1 VDKLFPPEGMGL
13 QLGLLELRAFE
24 MTPHVRMGLVTV
36 LLVRALVSRF
46 WRQPFEG
53 GLVRWGTELHDR
65 FMLPHFV
72 WRDFVEVLDEL
83 RAAGYD
89 FEDRWFT
96 AQLDFRFPKIGT
108 IAAEGVEL
116 ELRHALEPWNVLAEE
131 TASGGTVRTVDS
143 SLERIQVKVSGFTAG
158 SRYVVT
164 CNGRQVPLKSTG
176 APGEMVAGVRY
187 RARRFSAGL
196 HPTIPVHAPLVVEI
210 LDRWKAR
217 SVGRCTY
224 FVGAPHERVYSALPA
239 SAAEAAER
247 RKERFEIGTP
257 AAGRIV
263 MPAEEMNP
271 IFPMTL
277 DMRMPA
283 PGRKPHAEGPGQS
296 R

>member
-1 VDKLFPPEGMGL
+1 
-13 QLGLLELRAFE
+13 
-24 MTPHVRMGLVTV
+24 MTPHVRMGLVTA
-36 LLVRALVSRF
+36 LMVRALVSMF
-46 WRQPFEG
+46 WRRPFEG

-72 WRDFVEVLDEL
+72 WRDFSEVLAEL
-83 RAAGYD
+83 SAEGYN
-89 FEDRWFT
+89 FEDRWFA
-96 AQLDFRFPKIGT
+96 AQLDFRFPKIGS

-164 CNGRQVPLKSTG
+164 CNGRQVPLKPTG

-187 RARRFSAGL
+187 RARRLSAGL
-196 HPTIPVHAPLVVEI
+196 HPTIPVHAPLVFEI
-210 LDRWKAR
+210 VDRWKER

-224 FVGAPHERVYSALPA
+224 YVGAPHGRVYSARPA
-239 SAAEAAER
+239 NAQEAAER

-257 AAGRIV
+257 SADRVA
-263 MPAEEMNP
+263 MPQEEKNP
-271 IFPMTL
+271 TFPMTL
-277 DMRMPA
+277 DLRMPS
-283 PGRKPHAEGPGQS
+283 PGQKV
-296 R
+296 RTEKPGTAQ